1 MNLTKWTSQERGR
14 ASQLARMLSVSSTT
28 VANWISGK
36 KPIPPERCP
45 AIERATVRAVT
56 CEELRPDVDWEYLR
70 GTAAIDQAKSK
81 SGADI
86 FGAPPTGHLPEVS
99 DAA

>member
-1 MNLTKWTSQERGR
+1 M
-14 ASQLARMLSVSSTT
+14 
-28 VANWISGK
+28 
-36 KPIPPERCP
+36 
-45 AIERATVRAVT
+45 RAVT

-86 FGAPPTGHLPEVS
+86 FGAPPTAHRQEVS